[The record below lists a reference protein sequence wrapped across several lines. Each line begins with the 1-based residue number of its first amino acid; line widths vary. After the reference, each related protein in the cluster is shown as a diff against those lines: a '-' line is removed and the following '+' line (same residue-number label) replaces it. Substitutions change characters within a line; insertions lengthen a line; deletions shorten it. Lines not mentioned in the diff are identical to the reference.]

1 MKKRKTRFLKRLFI
15 LVLCL
20 CLVSGTVINKN
31 KISAHAAGLTLTLGS
46 YTAYEICLYVG
57 TLLIGSL
64 GIGVAI
70 DNRDEIAEMGKNFID
85 SMELDDLK
93 EWLLTKVTSDGQS
106 YVFGSEALKEVQNM
120 EFSVIQGGGNMPE
133 NNQDNDNDGDIDAE
147 DRTEELKNL
156 GLWAT
161 SSFADL
167 ICDQLQPLLEDV
179 NAGNETFL
187 DESLGIN
194 NNFYGYNKCGDYY
207 IYDGYF
213 IASNKYTGEITQK
226 QAIRSF
232 DDDGNY
238 FYDFPYAAYLYQ
250 DFGTWKKYRFCC
262 FVNGNIYAD
271 RTLRGCDVP
280 ADGTIGFNGKV
291 LEFAVGFNSSYNM
304 LYKCTYQV
312 PMYSSLEEA
321 SIALRSGVHSGAL
334 NFNGTYRIADWIQ
347 EDWAGVLENLN
358 MGIRSLNG
366 NLLIVGEALKQALQN
381 QLNGLGYIGAV
392 DTGING
398 ADPLVLPDAIKDP
411 IYYPADLGV
420 PKLDDD
426 KLPWNN
432 PEGVPGTSP
441 GGDDPNPPD
450 SDEGITD
457 EDNLDPKDSFGLNTL
472 FGILIVLIEIL
483 ITLLIIFL
491 SCLVFITTIFRIPPQ
506 QGFLPDE
513 MVMSLEYLKTLIIP
527 GLGISVWSF
536 FMALIY
542 IILIFTVI
550 GILRKNIDKIR
561 FPRRRI

>member
-106 YVFGSEALKEVQNM
+106 YVFGSGALKEVQDM

-133 NNQDNDNDGDIDAE
+133 NNEDNDNDGDIDAE

-167 ICDQLQPLLEDV
+167 ICDQIQPLLDDYRSGS
-179 NAGNETFL
+179 NSFL
-187 DESLGIN
+187 ENYIGPHEIYEEGLFYDGKLKPDSNGYFQYKGIS
-194 NNFYGYNKCGDYY
+194 YGYE
-207 IYDGYF
+207 DGYYWKDVF
-213 IASNKYTGEITQK
+213 TCSTRARVGGYINYNNHGGRMEHRGGSFFTYRYKLLNGVWVESGKSSGWGDHPAQNSYYCNFPVFATLNQAVEYSNTGEIG
-226 QAIRSF
+226 
-232 DDDGNY
+232 DVLNY
-238 FYDFPYAAYLYQ
+238 PKVYQ
-250 DFGTWKKYRFCC
+250 
-262 FVNGNIYAD
+262 
-271 RTLRGCDVP
+271 
-280 ADGTIGFNGKV
+280 
-291 LEFAVGFNSSYNM
+291 
-304 LYKCTYQV
+304 
-312 PMYSSLEEA
+312 
-321 SIALRSGVHSGAL
+321 
-334 NFNGTYRIADWIQ
+334 IADWLQ
-347 EDWAGVLENLN
+347 EDWTGLLESINV
-358 MGIRSLNG
+358 GIRSLND
-366 NLLIVGEALKQALQN
+366 NMLIIGEAMNQALKN
-381 QLNGLGYIGAV
+381 QLSGLGYISAIDEGIANAV
-392 DTGING
+392 
-398 ADPLVLPDAIKDP
+398 PLDLPDIIVEP
-411 IYYPADLGV
+411 IYYPVDDNV
-420 PKLDDD
+420 PKLDAD
-426 KLPWNN
+426 KLPWYN
-432 PEGVPGTSP
+432 PENSPGASP

-450 SDEGITD
+450 SDEGNTD
-457 EDNLDPKDSFGLNTL
+457 DDNLDPKDSFGLNTL

-483 ITLLIIFL
+483 IALLIIFL